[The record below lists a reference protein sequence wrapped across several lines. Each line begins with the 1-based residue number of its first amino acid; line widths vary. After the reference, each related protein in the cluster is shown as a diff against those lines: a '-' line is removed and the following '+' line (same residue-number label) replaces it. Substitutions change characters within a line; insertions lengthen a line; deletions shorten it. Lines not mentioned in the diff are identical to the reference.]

1 MLNGI
6 IFAMLFYL
14 CCITTVILC
23 SRPTKELR
31 KTCAHLEWINQMQD
45 LQIKALKQEEASIK
59 DTLEVYIE
67 SLQELEAQQKLN
79 DFHRGSLFA
88 YERALRLMEFE
99 EDEQE
104 A

>member
-14 CCITTVILC
+14 CCITTVVLC

-31 KTCAHLEWINQMQD
+31 KSIARLEWQNHTKD
-45 LQIKALKQEEASIK
+45 LLISSLRLEESQIK
-59 DTLEVYIE
+59 DTLETYIE
-67 SLQELEAQQKLN
+67 SLQELEQQQKLN

-88 YERALRLMEFE
+88 YERVLRLMEFE
-99 EDEQE
+99 EDDTQL
-104 A
+104 